1 VQYLTSNA
9 WHLVTTTLK
18 NHTLNLYIDN
28 YLRDST
34 ALPGNLD
41 LNYEF
46 KNDLFIG
53 CPCGKTDNLN
63 KEINSTSVIWNGY
76 IDTVRIY
83 DYAIEAKFIS
93 FFVREKILATN
104 ITWNIP
110 TAALQYVEVIER
122 FFKHKM
128 PGSKSVFFKLKLSG
142 TSITDPTVRKRIEDD
157 IKVAVMQLKPAY
169 AELLKVEW
177 IE

>member
-1 VQYLTSNA
+1 VLS
-9 WHLVTTTLK
+9 
-18 NHTLNLYIDN
+18 
-28 YLRDST
+28 
-34 ALPGNLD
+34 GNLD

-53 CPCGKTDNLN
+53 SPCGKTDNLN

-83 DYAIEAKFIS
+83 DYAVEAKFML
-93 FFVREKILATN
+93 FFVREKILATD

-128 PGSKSVFFKLKLSG
+128 PGSKSVFFNIKLSG
-142 TSITDPTVRKRIEDD
+142 TSITDTALRKRIEED
-157 IKVAVMQLKPAY
+157 IKIAVLQLKPAY

-177 IE
+177 ME